1 MLKTTILIDNLKN
14 GISFSHH
21 AISSR
26 SPLPILLNF
35 LIEAK
40 NGELK
45 ISATDL
51 EIGIEFKMP
60 AKVESEGSV
69 TVPAKTFLD
78 LINSIDE
85 KKVLLEE
92 NEKVLVLSGE
102 KLKTQFPIIS
112 ASEFPKLY
120 EEKGEKKAEFKKSDF
135 DKLVSRIVFAAA
147 QDTTRP
153 ALSGL
158 LIEPE
163 DGGINL
169 VATDGYRLSLKKDAS
184 AKIFTKEES
193 SKLIV
198 SARLIKEI
206 MNSKGD
212 SLNISMFTS
221 PTSNQVLFELSESII
236 VGRLIEAEYPEYQ
249 KIIPQESNTKIE
261 FDRQDALNAVKSCS
275 VFAREAAN
283 IIKIAITRDKLIFS
297 ASASGA
303 GENEVE
309 VEAKVTGEENEIA
322 FNARYLLDFL
332 TNIDDEKITFE
343 MTGPLNPGVFKIA
356 GDNTFLHLIMP
367 IRIQG

>member
-1 MLKTTILIDNLKN
+1 MLKTTILLENLKE

-35 LIEAK
+35 LLEAK
-40 NGELK
+40 DGNLT

-51 EIGIEFKMP
+51 EIGIECRVP
-60 AKVESEGSV
+60 AKVESEGRV

-78 LINSIDE
+78 LINSVSAE
-85 KKVLLEE
+85 KVTLEE
-92 NEKVLVLSGE
+92 KEGALVLSGVH
-102 KLKTQFPIIS
+102 LKTQFPILS
-112 ASEFPKLY
+112 ATEFPKLY
-120 EEKGEKKAEFKKSDF
+120 EDKGTKQAEFKKKIFEDT
-135 DKLVSRIVFAAA
+135 LSRIVFAAA

-153 ALSGL
+153 ALSGV
-158 LIEPE
+158 LIRRE
-163 DGGINL
+163 GKGINI
-169 VATDGYRLSLKKDAS
+169 VATDGYRLSLKKDVT
-184 AKIFTKEES
+184 AKNFPS
-193 SKLIV
+193 DDPVDLLI
-198 SARLIKEI
+198 SARVIKELI
-206 MNSKGD
+206 GAKSED
-212 SLNISMFTS
+212 ESLALYISAS
-221 PTSNQVLFELSESII
+221 SNQVLFELSENII
-236 VGRLIEAEYPEYQ
+236 VGRLIEATYPDYQ
-249 KIIPQESNTKIE
+249 KIIPDDLSTKAE
-261 FDRQDALNAVKSCS
+261 FDRSEALNAVRSCS

-283 IIKIAITRDKLIFS
+283 IVKISIGKDKLVFS

-332 TNIDDEKITFE
+332 TNIDDETITFE

-356 GDNTFLHLIMP
+356 GDDTFLHLIMP